1 MKKEKKIV
9 KSIYMDLATV
19 QHIEKEAI
27 KQRRNFSFIA
37 NDILE
42 KAIKKNQK

>member
-1 MKKEKKIV
+1 MKKKKIV
-9 KSIYMDLATV
+9 KSIYMNLDTV
-19 QHIEKEAI
+19 QFIEKEAA

-42 KAIKKNQK
+42 KAIKKNKN

>member
-1 MKKEKKIV
+1 MSKKKIV
-9 KSIYMDLATV
+9 KSIYMDARTV
-19 QHIEKEAI
+19 QFIEREAI

-42 KAIKKNQK
+42 KAIKKIKN